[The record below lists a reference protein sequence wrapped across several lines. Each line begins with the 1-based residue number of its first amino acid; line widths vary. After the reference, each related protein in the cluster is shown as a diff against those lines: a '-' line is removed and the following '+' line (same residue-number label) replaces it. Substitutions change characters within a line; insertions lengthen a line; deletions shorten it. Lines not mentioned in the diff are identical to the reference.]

1 MVVNF
6 WATVFLDANSSVET
20 ELSFQNAFEVAGL
33 DYIDTY
39 SCMKM
44 GQLELDKIRGGLSK
58 YLIRELFAKKYP
70 EYKVQEK
77 IPMPRPVNE
86 YFKNWRGPS
95 RKEFRNDIDMS
106 TLTGNQKWQLYSLA
120 RFLNIF
126 E

>member
-1 MVVNF
+1 M
-6 WATVFLDANSSVET
+6 FLDANSSVET
-20 ELSFQNAFEVAGL
+20 ERSFQNAFEVAGL

-44 GQLELDKIRGGLSK
+44 GQLELDKIRGGSSK

-70 EYKVQEK
+70 EYKVPEK
-77 IPMPRPVNE
+77 IPMPRPINE

-106 TLTGNQKWQLYSLA
+106 ALTVNRKWQLYSL
-120 RFLNIF
+120 

>member
-1 MVVNF
+1 MHEN
-6 WATVFLDANSSVET
+6 
-20 ELSFQNAFEVAGL
+20 G
-33 DYIDTY
+33 
-39 SCMKM
+39 

-70 EYKVQEK
+70 EYKVPEK
-77 IPMPRPVNE
+77 IHMPRPVNE

-106 TLTGNQKWQLYSLA
+106 ALTGNQKWQLYSLEQ
-120 RFLNIF
+120 FLNIF